1 MVKYSTW
8 LKTASVFQLVTGLI
22 HSMSLFTPM
31 QATNETEETM
41 LQLMTAHSMD
51 MGAGISRSMMNLFIA
66 LSSCFTFL
74 YLLGGINNIFLLN
87 KLTPSSMKNYLL
99 INTLIFGI
107 CFGVMAFLTFL
118 PPILLTGIVFV
129 LLLLA
134 WLTAPGKEVNVN
146 A

>member
-1 MVKYSTW
+1 MVKHTTW

-41 LQLMTAHSMD
+41 LRLMTDYSMD
-51 MGAGISRSMMNLFIA
+51 MGAGISRSMMNLLIA

-87 KLTPSSMKNYLL
+87 KLTPSGMKNYLL

-129 LLLLA
+129 LLLIS
-134 WLTAPGKEVNVN
+134 WLTVPGKETNIP

>member
-1 MVKYSTW
+1 MKHSMW
-8 LKTASVFQLVTGLI
+8 LKAASVFQLVTGLI
-22 HSMSLFTPM
+22 HSMSLFSPM

-41 LQLMTAHSMD
+41 LQLMTTYSMD
-51 MGAGISRSMMNLFIA
+51 MGAGISRSMMDLFIA

-74 YLLGGINNIFLLN
+74 YLLGGVNNLVLLN
-87 KLTPSSMKNYLL
+87 RLPPSAMKNYLL

-129 LLLLA
+129 LLLLS
-134 WLTAPGKEVNVN
+134 WLTAPGKETNIP

>member
-1 MVKYSTW
+1 MVKHTTW

-41 LQLMTAHSMD
+41 LQLMTNYSMD
-51 MGAGISRSMMNLFIA
+51 MGAGISRSMMNLLIA

-87 KLTPSSMKNYLL
+87 KLTPSGMKNYLL

-129 LLLLA
+129 LLLIS
-134 WLTAPGKEVNVN
+134 WLTVPGKETNIP